1 MIIRVLRPLLV
12 LSVTVIFAITS
23 ISCSAEGVSLEEFSG
38 LSTQLQATENQ
49 LKELQIKLA
58 DSEFRV
64 TQYENTLRQYTTI
77 VDADYPNL
85 LKRVEQA
92 RLIMEMIT
100 VSASY
105 QQGLV
110 TDSEMMSVIAN
121 VEKIDSTV
129 VKEGVIQ
136 MMADGSIM
144 NKDEAGELVTS
155 WLNEVHRLLQ

>member
-1 MIIRVLRPLLV
+1 MIIRVIRPLLV
-12 LSVTVIFAITS
+12 LSVTVIFTITS

-144 NKDEAGELVTS
+144 NEDEAGELVTS